1 MDGARKDFLSKD
13 HQMTSQMDL
22 QLVRQRFAHDIAEV
36 APVLHNR
43 AILDAFSV
51 VRREDY
57 LGKGPWEVHSRLA
70 IDGIHESATRSPRHV
85 YNDVLIAIDQDAGIN
100 NGLPSL
106 WARVYDNLNIKKRA
120 TVCQIGAGVGSHTA
134 ILAELVGKQGA
145 VVA

>member
-22 QLVRQRFAHDIAEV
+22 QLVRQRFADDIAEV

-57 LGKGPWEVHSRLA
+57 LGKGR
-70 IDGIHESATRSPRHV
+70 GKFT
-85 YNDVLIAIDQDAGIN
+85 QD
-100 NGLPSL
+100 LPL
-106 WARVYDNLNIKKRA
+106 TAFMRVRRA
-120 TVCQIGAGVGSHTA
+120 VRVMCIMTC
-134 ILAELVGKQGA
+134 
-145 VVA
+145 